1 MIRSS
6 VLILAVC
13 ALSAVGADAAAQTPY
28 KVVKKLAVGGEGGWD
43 YVTVDPD
50 AHRLYIPRSTHV
62 MVVDLNTDQ
71 VVGDIPNT
79 LGVHGVALVPEVG
92 RGFTSNG
99 RDTSVTIFDLKTLA
113 VIATVKVTGVNPD
126 AITYDPFTKRVFT
139 MNHTGPG
146 GSVTAIDP
154 ASGKVIGSVV
164 IGGTLEAGVG
174 DAGMLYVNV
183 EDSSQVV
190 AVDAGTMAV
199 KGKWALTGCTAPT
212 GITIDRAHHRLF
224 SACAESH
231 TVAVVDYQAGKVVT
245 TVPICSGTD
254 AAAFDASQQLIFASC
269 GDGKITVIHED
280 TPDKYTVVGDVTT
293 EPRARTMIL
302 DEKSHRIYTVTAQFN
317 PPPAGGGRATMVAGS
332 FHVLVVDK

>member
-1 MIRSS
+1 MTRRSL
-6 VLILAVC
+6 LILAVC
-13 ALSAVGADAAAQTPY
+13 ALSASVARVAAQTPY
-28 KVVKKLAVGGEGGWD
+28 KVVKTIAVGGEGGWD

-62 MVVDLNTDQ
+62 IVVDLGTEQ
-71 VVGDIPNT
+71 VIGDIPNT
-79 LGVHGVALVPEVG
+79 LGVHGVTLVPEVG

-99 RDTSVTIFDLKTLA
+99 RDTSTTIFDLKTLA
-113 VIATVKVTGVNPD
+113 VIATVKVTGLNPD

-139 MNHTGPG
+139 MNHTG
-146 GSVTAIDP
+146 GSVTAIDA
-154 ASGKVIGSVV
+154 ASGKVVGSAA
-164 IGGTLEAGVG
+164 IGGALEAGVS
-174 DAGMLYVNV
+174 DLAGTLFVNV
-183 EDSSQVV
+183 EDSNQVV
-190 AVDAGTMAV
+190 AVDARTMAV

-212 GITIDRAHHRLF
+212 GIAIDRAHHRLF
-224 SACAESH
+224 SACGDSH
-231 TVAVVDYQAGKVVT
+231 TVAVVDYQAGKIVT

-254 AAAFDASQQLIFASC
+254 AAAFDVSQQLIFASC

-317 PPPAGGGRATMVAGS
+317 PPPAGGGRATMIAGS
-332 FHVLVVDK
+332 FHVLVIDR